1 MPEDIQS
8 KEIRGINLKIV
19 FAVLGVVG
27 TLAFVYAD
35 LRSETRMNREIL
47 TEMREESAKYREK
60 RDMELKVQEIQL
72 RELSV
77 RLQIIEK
84 NLSK

>member
-60 RDMELKVQEIQL
+60 RDMELKMQEIQL

-84 NLSK
+84 NINK